1 MNTNKEVNNDPTVI
15 TVEIDNYEDELKR
28 LNVNNS
34 NIDQAEKERN
44 NQNFIAISSMNKDK
58 IIMNILIIILII
70 SIIVFITSIKYLI
83 IPNLLESNDDDYA
96 ILPKVNQKENNELLK
111 NITLYNQKISIAF
124 VYSTLYAN
132 GIARFI
138 TVAANYLVN
147 TGKYNIY
154 IITEKP
160 STNEYACDK
169 RITRI
174 IEGNSTLLRNKTK
187 DLNIDFFILQN
198 TSIKS
203 KILFFKSIG
212 KFVIFYRI

>member
-160 STNEYACDK
+160 STNEYECDK

-174 IEGNSTLLRNKTK
+174 IEKNSTLLRNKTK
-187 DLNIDFFILQN
+187 DLNIDFFI
-198 TSIKS
+198 
-203 KILFFKSIG
+203 
-212 KFVIFYRI
+212 